1 MNKEK
6 FITQNVLEF
15 TTSKN
20 DKEVFVVV
28 PGTTNAYTL
37 CYPCGE
43 KYLFKRENQLVG
55 FAKFLK
61 SFASKVKNS
70 ISKLDKNGGI
80 VHETYTATYSN
91 RGESEIKATLEG
103 QPAGDVKVSLHG
115 NSRITSAEE
124 LKQFADALLELVKKN
139 NKGRK

>member
-1 MNKEK
+1 MSKEK

-20 DKEVFVVV
+20 NNEVFVVM

-37 CYPCGE
+37 HYPCGE

-70 ISKLDKNGGI
+70 TPKKDKDGGTVQEI
-80 VHETYTATYSN
+80 YTATYN
-91 RGESEIKATLEG
+91 NGGETDIKSTLEG
-103 QPAGDVKVSLHG
+103 QHTGDVKISLHG

-124 LKQFADALLELVKKN
+124 LKQFADAILELVKKN
-139 NKGRK
+139 NKGKK